1 MTLPDTTDQ
10 NPKRQS
16 KTPPDK
22 TQQARKSDV
31 TLEVSSDRKSGARN
45 VPPDVANPVAT
56 KQTSSKRES
65 IMANS
70 EPTLSEHGVAAQ
82 TRRRR
87 ASVGTTSHV
96 DFETRS
102 DDSGT
107 EGSFGDSPK
116 ACPTRV
122 VSDESPW
129 RKDTIHEGK
138 RCH

>member
-1 MTLPDTTDQ
+1 MCRLILRIQWLRNTP
-10 NPKRQS
+10 S
-16 KTPPDK
+16 K
-22 TQQARKSDV
+22 
-31 TLEVSSDRKSGARN
+31 E
-45 VPPDVANPVAT
+45 
-56 KQTSSKRES
+56 ES
-65 IMANS
+65 TMADS

-129 RKDTIHEGK
+129 LNDTIHEGK
-138 RCH
+138 RSHEPLKPR